1 MIENQ
6 ERCDGC
12 GKWVEDCSLVVHE
25 DKNICK
31 SCWKKVEA
39 RLTPDA
45 QDGATGA
52 ATLSGLYNCN
62 VCGQE
67 KCVEPGIC
75 DDCLAPPTEFEINQW
90 RDEETAPPVI

>member
-1 MIENQ
+1 MDLYKTCPSCTWRMEIELVNGVCPQ
-6 ERCDGC
+6 C
-12 GKWVEDCSLVVHE
+12 GVNWHE
-25 DKNICK
+25 LQ
-31 SCWKKVEA
+31 S
-39 RLTPDA
+39 RPTPDA

-52 ATLSGLYNCN
+52 ATLSGLYNCQ

-90 RDEETAPPVI
+90 RDEESAPPVI